1 MLLQVEVSR
10 ELRLGLEAHDLIGFE
25 RSAVAADRELR
36 PEIWAGLLEA
46 YQDALLDGVCG
57 ARRAPLIRGR
67 KAPFRCPACNREQGG
82 SGGGAAVPGAGS
94 CSHVWDGWS

>member
-1 MLLQVEVSR
+1 VLLRVEVSR

-25 RSAVAADRELR
+25 RSAVAADREMR
-36 PEIWAGLLEA
+36 PEIWAGLLEVF
-46 YQDALLDGVCG
+46 QDALLDGVCG
-57 ARRAPLIRGR
+57 ARRAPLIGGARLRSGVR
-67 KAPFRCPACNREQGG
+67 RATASEG